1 MARAILEDAPIIMRR
16 ALRWGWFALGL
27 QLGPTRSDRFVL
39 DWELWR
45 STPDFA
51 LLAAS
56 SRLGLPAELLGKRQ
70 QQALLVATFVQLES
84 PIARAVWA
92 GVEPVHRRVVRY
104 VLERGGRRIREK
116 E

>member
-1 MARAILEDAPIIMRR
+1 MEDAPIIMQCV
-16 ALRWGWFALGL
+16 LRWGGFALGL

-39 DWELWR
+39 DWELR
-45 STPDFA
+45 RRTPYSA

-70 QQALLVATFVQLES
+70 QQVLLVATFVQLEN

-92 GVEPVHRRVVRY
+92 RVEPVHRRVVRY
-104 VLERGGRRIREK
+104 VLERAGRRIREK